1 MANNVLWN
9 NTFLKPL
16 CQSGVVP
23 TPELS
28 LWQGLHS
35 TFLLLSP
42 DLLLLSP
49 DAWGWFPRWQRPPF
63 TGCSGSVDI
72 GTGPGWKWLH
82 RGRFYPGD
90 PDFKTIDTLKLSML
104 PNRGVEDLTW
114 SRQVPSAGESG
125 VGNHRLFGG
134 RFSSGVD
141 PDSGEFRGSRLVSE
155 LRSLR
160 LINSTV
166 TAKAMAK

>member
-49 DAWGWFPRWQRPPF
+49 DAWGWFPRWQSHPLRGVPVQWTSERVPA
-63 TGCSGSVDI
+63 GSGS
-72 GTGPGWKWLH
+72 TGEGFIPAI
-82 RGRFYPGD
+82 R
-90 PDFKTIDTLKLSML
+90 ISKLST
-104 PNRGVEDLTW
+104 R
-114 SRQVPSAGESG
+114 
-125 VGNHRLFGG
+125 
-134 RFSSGVD
+134 
-141 PDSGEFRGSRLVSE
+141 
-155 LRSLR
+155 
-160 LINSTV
+160 
-166 TAKAMAK
+166 